1 MRLESASS
9 FHRRKILKTMAD
21 TITSDL
27 PICTG
32 YLDKTLEIFSLHQHP
47 FILVSTLALRW
58 DGVGCFPQEEI
69 DVLVRSTDVGV
80 IVEDLVASGGWEL
93 CDNYVTR
100 QLIPDV
106 TMINSTSIQD
116 IWLKTRI
123 EDPCFR
129 YLRLWPDTLYNLSVD
144 CAKIEV
150 PDLQAKDSLLLE
162 EEYYRDPHQRFGP
175 ARASS
180 YPDRILPCLQIR
192 AKFSRPD
199 IPIFIPTI
207 EAHLNALL
215 TQLRLEKETKLRNGN
230 FPGRHITLFIRYL
243 YLDWTPARD
252 WILDTKVLT
261 RNRELMRSKIDR
273 YQPGRG
279 VIRRDAELGEWV
291 YGKLPWE
298 LGIKNAPTNGE
309 CNLTM

>member
-1 MRLESASS
+1 
-9 FHRRKILKTMAD
+9 MAD
-21 TITSDL
+21 TITSLL

-47 FILVSTLALRW
+47 LVLVSTLAVRW
-58 DGVGCFPQEEI
+58 GGVGSLPQEEI
-69 DVLVRSTDVGV
+69 DVLVRSTDVTA
-80 IVEDLVASGGWEL
+80 IVEDLVASGDWEL
-93 CDNYVTR
+93 CDNYVTK
-100 QLIPDV
+100 QIIPDI
-106 TMINSTSIQD
+106 TMINSTTIQD

-123 EDPCFR
+123 QDPCFR

-144 CAKIEV
+144 CAKIEIS
-150 PDLQAKDSLLLE
+150 DLLAKDTLLLE
-162 EEYYRDPHQRFGP
+162 EEYYRDPHRRFGP
-175 ARASS
+175 RRASL
-180 YPDRILPCLQIR
+180 YPDRALPRLQIR
-192 AKFSRPD
+192 AKLLRPD

-215 TQLRLEKETKLRNGN
+215 TQLKLEKETKLRNGN

-252 WILDTKVLT
+252 WILDSKIHAC
-261 RNRELMRSKIDR
+261 NRELMRSKIDR
-273 YQPGRG
+273 YQRGRG

-298 LGIKNAPTNGE
+298 LGFKKA
-309 CNLTM
+309 NLSG